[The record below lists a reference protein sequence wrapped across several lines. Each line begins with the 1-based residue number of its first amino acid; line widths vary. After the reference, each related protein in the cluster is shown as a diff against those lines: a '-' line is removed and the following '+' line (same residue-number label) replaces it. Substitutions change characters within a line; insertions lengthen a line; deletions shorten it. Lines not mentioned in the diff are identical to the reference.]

1 MTVQSLLLSLALRVD
16 PLDEDGQD
24 FTLATIGVKNGE
36 RFSKQRLLDIYN
48 EARKIFAE
56 AIMLQWPRVRRTMS
70 VFGTINT
77 ANVTFANG
85 QATIPDGYTLGL
97 MLVDQNNREIEIAA
111 AEQKPLLKEFDAVDN
126 PIVYEEGTVL
136 RSENGSAFVPD
147 GQYKL
152 TYYGI
157 QDFTLADVTGGTT
170 KETFNE
176 SLQPHILDAAVALA
190 QGQARTTVLGIAQG
204 RAA

>member
-70 VFGTINT
+70 VFG
-77 ANVTFANG
+77 
-85 QATIPDGYTLGL
+85 
-97 MLVDQNNREIEIAA
+97 EIAA